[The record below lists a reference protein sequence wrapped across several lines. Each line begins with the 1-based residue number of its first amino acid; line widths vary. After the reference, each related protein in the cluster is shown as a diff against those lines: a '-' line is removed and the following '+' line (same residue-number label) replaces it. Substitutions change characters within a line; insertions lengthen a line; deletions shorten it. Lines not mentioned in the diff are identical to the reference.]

1 MSFGSSGNESCHFQ
15 ASDHGWDVQSLSYTQ
30 SNHDRSQQ
38 MHSNDAEISVKEM
51 YHLENYVLFNI
62 TSRDFSLKIVCRTNR
77 S

>member
-1 MSFGSSGNESCHFQ
+1 MIRLNLWVQLVAGMSFGSSGNESCHFQ

-51 YHLENYVLFNI
+51 YLEKLRN
-62 TSRDFSLKIVCRTNR
+62 C
-77 S
+77 